1 MNEYKN
7 ILVGIDG
14 SPQAEAA
21 LNKATAIAQRNG
33 ARLTIVHIVEEIKSY
48 RAAAFDDGTQIKFQD
63 HAQELV
69 NGCAK
74 RCVESGCTDVICI
87 VEKGNP
93 KALLA
98 VDIPAREKVDLI
110 VTGATGL
117 NAFERLMI
125 GSCASYIIEHAKADV
140 LVVRN

>member
-98 VDIPAREKVDLI
+98 VDIPARES
-110 VTGATGL
+110 GL
-117 NAFERLMI
+117 DCDRRHRPERIRAL
-125 GSCASYIIEHAKADV
+125 DDW
-140 LVVRN
+140 LVRQLHY

>member
-1 MNEYKN
+1 MNAYKH

-21 LNKATAIAQRNG
+21 LAKAAAIARSNG
-33 ARLTIVHIVEEIKSY
+33 ARLIIVHIMEEIKSY
-48 RAAAFDDGTQIKFQD
+48 RAVAFDDGTQIRVQD
-63 HAQELV
+63 QAQELV
-69 NGCAK
+69 NNCAK
-74 RCVESGCTDVICI
+74 RCVESGCKDVVCI

-98 VDIPAREKVDLI
+98 LDIPQREKVDLI

-125 GSCASYIIEHAKADV
+125 GSCAGYIIEHAKADV